1 MELFDKLF
9 RKKVKENKFIE
20 KEVSEIHSQCKR
32 GHITTYKTQFNYA
45 AVKELKERY
54 IAFDV
59 ETSGLNPVY
68 DRIIEV
74 GAILFEKGEVI
85 KRYSTLIN
93 SETIIPPNVTAINHI
108 TNEMVN
114 DAPKEFEVYAELV
127 DFLGDALS
135 RKTTICA
142 HNATF
147 DMNFLSETLM
157 RLGYDGE
164 ICYVDTLPLSRNL
177 IKGLYN
183 YKQDT
188 VAKHFD
194 ILNNQSHRAITDA
207 ETCGKI
213 LWNLLKIK
221 EKEEKKRLDVLEKS
235 KLCDEEREVCA
246 YIQNCIIKN
255 GGDSEWLGFYKN
267 SSGYV
272 DVSYLYS
279 ILKFKFA
286 KKGKYIIVEKLSAKQ
301 INCNIEPCT
310 ISEGGS
316 DYVRVFFNSPFELE
330 PLASY
335 FYAVYAKCRKSAIDY
350 FKYNERYKIEH
361 KNSPAMLNS
370 LSVSDVTHLL
380 GVAEKRR
387 INESVS
393 DKTFKISDEEEI
405 INREDVIIRPI
416 HNRVSLTMIRN
427 KNNWEKGFDEGY
439 PLWEKG
445 DDLRKAGEIEEAIR
459 FFDQARYNG
468 YDAPVLY
475 DSYAMAYHK
484 LKDYA
489 NEIDILD
496 EGIEREKIK
505 NGNISRLKA
514 RQDKAILLLFKQQ
527 EAERKKAE
535 KEKNKREKTETISP
549 ATTKSNGRSIL
560 QLTDDMSIIK
570 RYDTVA
576 QAVRETGINSKSI
589 RDAAKGVQKHAG
601 GYVWKYADEE

>member
-1 MELFDKLF
+1 MGSFDKLF
-9 RKKVKENKFIE
+9 RRKATESKFIE
-20 KEVSEIHSQCKR
+20 KEASVINSQYKR
-32 GHITTYKTQFNYA
+32 GHITTYKTQLDCV
-45 AVKELKERY
+45 AVKELKKRY

-59 ETSGLNPVY
+59 KTSGLNPMN
-68 DRIIEV
+68 DRIVEI
-74 GAILFEKGEVI
+74 GAVLFEKGEII
-85 KRYSTLIN
+85 KRYSTLVN
-93 SETIIPPNVTAINHI
+93 SETFIPQNVTAINHI
-108 TNEMVN
+108 TN

-127 DFLGDALS
+127 DFLGDVLS
-135 RKTTICA
+135 RKTAICA

-147 DMNFLSETLM
+147 NMNFLSETLM

-164 ICYVDTLPLSRNL
+164 ICYVDTLSHSRNL
-177 IKGLYN
+177 IKGLCN

-194 ILNNQSHRAITDA
+194 ILNNQSHRAVTDA

-213 LWNLLKIK
+213 LWNLLQIK
-221 EKEEKKRLDVLEKS
+221 EKEEEKRLEVLEKS
-235 KLCDEEREVCA
+235 KLSNEEKEVCV
-246 YIQNCIIKN
+246 YIQHCIMKN

-272 DVSYLYS
+272 DVSYLYT

-286 KKGKYIIVEKLSAKQ
+286 KKGKYIIVEKSNTKQ

-310 ISEGGS
+310 MSEGGS

-330 PLASY
+330 PLESY
-335 FYAVYAKCRKSAIDY
+335 FYDIYAKYRKSAIDY
-350 FKYNERYKIEH
+350 FKYNERYKAEH

-370 LSVSDVTHLL
+370 LSVREVTSLL
-380 GVAEKRR
+380 EVAEKRR
-387 INESVS
+387 INESVI
-393 DKTFKISDEEEI
+393 DKTIKISNEEFK

-416 HNRVSLTMIRN
+416 HDRVSLTMVRN
-427 KNNWEKGFDEGY
+427 KNDWEKGFDEGY

-445 DDLRKAGEIEEAIR
+445 DNLRKTGEIEEAIR
-459 FFDQARYNG
+459 LFDQARYNG
-468 YDAPVLY
+468 YDAPALY

-496 EGIEREKIK
+496 EGIERERIK
-505 NGNISRLKA
+505 DGNVSRLEA
-514 RQDKAILLLFKQQ
+514 RRDKAIQLLYKQQ
-527 EAERKKAE
+527 EAEKKKNK
-535 KEKNKREKTETISP
+535 KEKAKTVSET
-549 ATTKSNGRSIL
+549 TTKLNGRAIL
-560 QLTDDMSIIK
+560 QLSDDMTIIK

-576 QAVRETGINSKSI
+576 QAVRETSVNSKSI

-601 GYVWKYADEE
+601 GYVWKYVDEE